1 MFRSAT
7 STMTEQAQ
15 PTLEQYFFAEHQQY
29 QGGVI
34 TEFKRNMFTG
44 SKQAVL
50 FDTQGNRLAIVQQHT
65 YNTFHVF
72 PTKD

>member
-1 MFRSAT
+1 MND
-7 STMTEQAQ
+7 QDQ
-15 PTLEQYFFAEHQQY
+15 PTLEQFFFIEHPQY
-29 QGGVI
+29 QGAVI
-34 TEFKRNMFTG
+34 TEFTRNMFSG

-50 FDTQGNRLAIVQQHT
+50 FDTQGTRLAIVQQHT

>member
-1 MFRSAT
+1 
-7 STMTEQAQ
+7 MTHQDQ
-15 PTLEQYFFAEHQQY
+15 ISLEQFFFTEHPQY

-44 SKQAVL
+44 SNQAVL
-50 FDTQGNRLAIVQQHT
+50 YDTQGNRLAIVQQHT

-72 PTKD
+72 PTTD

>member
-1 MFRSAT
+1 MNDQS
-7 STMTEQAQ
+7 QA
-15 PTLEQYFFAEHQQY
+15 TLEQYFFTEHPQY
-29 QGGVI
+29 QGSVI
-34 TEFKRNMFTG
+34 TDFTRNMFTG

-50 FDTQGNRLAIVQQHT
+50 YDTQGDRLAIVQQHT